1 MTSRRNVVLG
11 VTGSLF
17 LPSLARAAEPG
28 IVKGRHGGPDMIKGD
43 PPRLD
48 FGKGLLIPMNGSIF
62 KTLWEGEDRWITYA
76 HALATQQVRA
86 MGRAEDAAVGTMK
99 FMLLTLAFAPDRLE
113 RFEGSGWKLRSG
125 NIDDLV
131 RGEIALPGRPVH
143 PAVDE
148 VGDPAGGATPEGES
162 MGASAFHA
170 ITGYMVMKKDAS
182 LEYVKQKAR
191 LLSDTAPR

>member
-28 IVKGRHGGPDMIKGD
+28 IVKGHHGGPDMIKGD

-86 MGRAEDAAVGTMK
+86 MGSAEDAAVGTMK